1 MVLGSGVEML
11 KGVFCHR
18 LDPSSSPDG
27 TASKAIVDATGPM
40 RKISGA
46 NKNLSRLGV
55 TEVTYPLGDARL
67 RVLKMAEGSDAKA
80 VLREVVNGS
89 GLTICVDGD
98 IDARDL
104 KQVFWGT
111 ATRFQPAEDIVLL
124 EEGMGIDGTKPK
136 GWKAKRATIPFA

>member
-1 MVLGSGVEML
+1 
-11 KGVFCHR
+11 
-18 LDPSSSPDG
+18 
-27 TASKAIVDATGPM
+27 M

-46 NKNLSRLGV
+46 DTNLRCLGV

-80 VLREVVNGS
+80 VLREAVNGP

-104 KQVFWGT
+104 RQVIWGT
-111 ATRFQPAEDIVLL
+111 ATRFQPAEDMVFRDG
-124 EEGMGIDGTKPK
+124 GMGIDGTKPM